1 MKKVLGDE
9 VKFFFDAERRL
20 LSRCDVH
27 RRRYALGNDQ
37 KVLIDDVVEADGV

>member
-9 VKFFFDAERRL
+9 VKFFFDADRRL

-27 RRRYALGNDQ
+27 RRRYALADDQ
-37 KVLIDDVVEADGV
+37 KVLIDDVAVVDGV